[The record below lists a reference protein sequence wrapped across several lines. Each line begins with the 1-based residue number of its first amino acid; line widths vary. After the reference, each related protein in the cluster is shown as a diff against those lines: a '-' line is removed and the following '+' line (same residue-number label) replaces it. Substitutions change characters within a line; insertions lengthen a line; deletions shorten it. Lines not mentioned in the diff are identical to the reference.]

1 MHHALHSADADT
13 QFCGDLFDALTL
25 PPRCPDAFLDH
36 LGRAG
41 PAESLPLRSRPFE
54 PGANPPAGQV
64 ADQVTTAAYEDEV
77 ALKAFAD
84 NLTYGPFPA
93 IADARLGYE
102 STVVAIKANEAVQ
115 EAKRVEIPDEL
126 YEL

>member
-1 MHHALHSADADT
+1 MLGWEVYARKDKFYKETGIALLANAT
-13 QFCGDLFDALTL
+13 KLDALGQDPTEDDPNAK
-25 PPRCPDAFLDH
+25 PPIWH
-36 LGRAG
+36 
-41 PAESLPLRSRPFE
+41 
-54 PGANPPAGQV
+54 
-64 ADQVTTAAYEDEV
+64 

-93 IADARLGYE
+93 IADARLGFE

-115 EAKRVEIPDEL
+115 EGKRVEISDDL